1 MAKTP
6 KSKHASTIFPLL
18 LALFIDG
25 MGLAI
30 LFPIL
35 NDIIMIPN
43 ESILPLDTSEHMR
56 FLAYSATIGSFFL
69 CWFFGTAFISDLSDE
84 IGRKKSLIICL
95 VCSGIGYSFAAIA
108 IIFKSLFLLILG
120 RVIAGFT
127 IGSQPI
133 AQAAI
138 IDISTKETKSRNL
151 AFTLLAPS
159 LGFVIGPL
167 IGGFFS
173 NSDYVPWFSPIIP
186 MIFAAVLSYLNA
198 VMLWLFLKE
207 TRKVSKKIKFHFK
220 RAFQVFTDAFAEPH
234 IRRLSIILLFMTFG
248 WSSFFSFI
256 TIYLLKYHHINA
268 AGTGLYMACT
278 GIGFGI
284 GSAFL
289 TKWVIHVFELEK
301 GMAFSDI
308 LTALFILI
316 TTLTTQFYPIL
327 FLGALIGAF
336 GMVAYSILLNI
347 FSNQADSDSQGWIM
361 GITSAVTAFSF
372 TITAIGEAYISNINA
387 VYPLYIAI
395 FGLLTSSLLMLFYH
409 RPPTGSVH
417 HYESE
422 KKSRKS

>member
-1 MAKTP
+1 MTNS
-6 KSKHASTIFPLL
+6 KSTHVSTIFTLL

-35 NDIIMIPN
+35 NDIIMIPK
-43 ESILPLDTSEHMR
+43 ESILPITTSDQMR

-95 VCSGIGYSFAAIA
+95 VCSGIGYSFAALA
-108 IIFKSLFLLILG
+108 IIYKSLTLLILG

-138 IDISTKETKSRNL
+138 IDISTHETKARNL
-151 AFTLLAPS
+151 AFTLLTPS

-167 IGGFFS
+167 LGGFLS
-173 NSDYVPWFSPIIP
+173 NSDYIPWFSPTIP
-186 MIFAAVLSYLNA
+186 MLFAAVLSYLNA
-198 VMLWLFLKE
+198 IMLWLFLKE
-207 TRKVSKKIKFHFK
+207 TRKINKKIKFHIK

-248 WSSFFSFI
+248 WSSFFSYI
-256 TIYLLKYHHINA
+256 AIYLLKYHHINA
-268 AGTGLYMACT
+268 AGTGIYMACT
-278 GIGFGI
+278 GVGFGV

-289 TKWVIHVFELEK
+289 AKWIMHLFELDK
-301 GMAFSDI
+301 GMAFCDL
-308 LTALFILI
+308 LTALFIFI
-316 TTLTTQFYPIL
+316 TTLIPTFYPVL
-327 FLGALIGAF
+327 ALGALIGAF

-347 FSNQADSDSQGWIM
+347 FSNQVDSDSQGWIM

-372 TITAIGEAYISNINA
+372 TLTALGEAYISNIDA
-387 VYPLYIAI
+387 AYPLYIAV
-395 FGLLTSSLLMLFYH
+395 FGLTVSSLLMLFY
-409 RPPTGSVH
+409 RRAPTASVH
-417 HYESE
+417 HYENENANLQS
-422 KKSRKS
+422 